1 MENYKGIFLKMA
13 LVLEAAGGIEP
24 PNKGF
29 ADPCLTTWLRRPEM
43 EEANTTRTV
52 VDSAIA
58 FGSGD
63 RS

>member
-1 MENYKGIFLKMA
+1 MENYKGIFIKIA
-13 LVLEAAGGIEP
+13 LVLEAAGRFELP
-24 PNKGF
+24 YKGF

-52 VDSAIA
+52 VDSAIV

>member
-13 LVLEAAGGIEP
+13 LGLEAAGGIEP

-52 VDSAIA
+52 VDSAIV